1 MYNQTKGKDARW
13 RMVVDMKKIEVYGLG
28 EVEVSENEAVKIEVP
43 SEYEEIYVTTS
54 GIVVGYDEAFCGYV
68 QLGVNQ

>member
-1 MYNQTKGKDARW
+1 
-13 RMVVDMKKIEVYGLG
+13 MKKIDVYGLG
-28 EVEVSENEAVKIEVP
+28 EVEVLENEEVKIEVP

-68 QLGVNQ
+68 QLGHNA

>member
-1 MYNQTKGKDARW
+1 
-13 RMVVDMKKIEVYGLG
+13 MKKIDVYGLG
-28 EVEVSENEAVKIEVP
+28 EVEVLENEEVKIEVP
-43 SEYEEIYVTTS
+43 AEYEEVYVTTD